1 MAPHRAMVGETYR
14 TFDWLKESIP
24 DEQLES
30 FKSAL
35 NELRG
40 LLSQLEAS
48 VLHSS
53 DGQQPR

>member
-1 MAPHRAMVGETYR
+1 MVGETYR